1 MGRHVGKP
9 TATGFRE
16 VVQMRQI
23 ERNRRLR
30 ERSAGRPLRELSIA
44 QAVVDFATRR
54 AAGRPIRKV
63 EVSVGLRE
71 VDPDLLSLAFGLVT
85 SGTALDG
92 ARLQVALAAGD
103 ELIVQA
109 LELEPCVSPSPVA

>member
-1 MGRHVGKP
+1 MWVNP

-16 VVQMRQI
+16 VVQMRQTV
-23 ERNRRLR
+23 
-30 ERSAGRPLRELSIA
+30 RSRDARKASAERPLRELSIA

-71 VDPDLLSLAFGLVT
+71 VDPDLLGLAFGLVT

-92 ARLQVALAAGD
+92 AQLQVALAAGD
-103 ELIVQA
+103 ELVVQA
-109 LELEPCVSPSPVA
+109 LELEPCAIHAPAA